1 MLAVKGKYRVSNLK
15 NSEIE
20 QFFFGLHKQL
30 STREI
35 SINLTKKK
43 KKTLMDFEFVLS
55 SHLLKAILT
64 YS

>member
-1 MLAVKGKYRVSNLK
+1 MTKENYYMLVAKGKYRVSNFK

-20 QFFFGLHKQL
+20 QFCFGLHKQL

-43 KKTLMDFEFVLS
+43 KTLMDFEFVLS
-55 SHLLKAILT
+55 TVICL
-64 YS
+64 

>member
-20 QFFFGLHKQL
+20 QFCFGLRKQL

-43 KKTLMDFEFVLS
+43 KKKKNFDGL
-55 SHLLKAILT
+55 
-64 YS
+64 

>member
-1 MLAVKGKYRVSNLK
+1 MLAAKGKYRVSNLK

-20 QFFFGLHKQL
+20 KFCFGLQKQL

-43 KKTLMDFEFVLS
+43 KKNFDGL
-55 SHLLKAILT
+55 
-64 YS
+64 

>member
-20 QFFFGLHKQL
+20 KFCFGLQKQL

>member
-20 QFFFGLHKQL
+20 KFCFGLQKQL

-35 SINLTKKK
+35 SINLTK

-55 SHLLKAILT
+55 SHLLIAILT